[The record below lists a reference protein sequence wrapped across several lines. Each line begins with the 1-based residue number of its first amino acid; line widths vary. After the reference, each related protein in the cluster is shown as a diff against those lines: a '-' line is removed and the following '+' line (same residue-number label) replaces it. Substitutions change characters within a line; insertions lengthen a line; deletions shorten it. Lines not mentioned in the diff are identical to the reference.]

1 MTDNKLNNKSNKQS
15 DGLKLF
21 KTNKKAESPAVLNVI
36 NNFLLILSLYSALEL
51 IK

>member
-1 MTDNKLNNKSNKQS
+1 MTDNKLNNNIT

-36 NNFLLILSLYSALEL
+36 NNFLLILSLYSALEF